1 MNAEPFYRLL
11 PNRVWRTYLGGGT
24 LDAISGVQPPEDGH
38 FPEDWILSTTRAV
51 NVGREKIDEGI
62 SRVLSSSGEPVSL
75 TELLE
80 CFPEQILGGEHLKKF
95 GKQPGFLLKYLDS
108 STPTPAR
115 ARDITSSGC
124 GRGVKVTSTWDFRT
138 RPRRRNCGG

>member
-51 NVGREKIDEGI
+51 NVGRKRSTRG
-62 SRVLSSSGEPVSL
+62 S
-75 TELLE
+75 
-80 CFPEQILGGEHLKKF
+80 
-95 GKQPGFLLKYLDS
+95 PGFFPVPANRFLL
-108 STPTPAR
+108 
-115 ARDITSSGC
+115 
-124 GRGVKVTSTWDFRT
+124 
-138 RPRRRNCGG
+138 RNCSNVSRNRFSGVNI